1 MDNNKKPKKIKQ
13 ESGKSVQ
20 FKETPGKN
28 PCKIHGTNSPPKE
41 KQYMERRGLVALTQ

>member
-20 FKETPGKN
+20 FKETPGKK
-28 PCKIHGTNSPPKE
+28 PLQDPWDEFTPKE